1 MKRSIKLLALGFAL
15 HLSSSLMASN
25 AEIPA
30 IDLDDKIAEIENE
43 SQTEITSGTS
53 ETLKNLYKNAQSR
66 DEAATSLNDCRNI
79 TELTSECNGDP
90 ACKDY
95 IWKISKRCIRKH
107 PELESQASFGDWLKD
122 RLRRLRQE
130 IRLNDQKVTFLNGDI
145 NRAKAISAKAKADI
159 ANYDAEISKIRLNTT
174 MLDNEVTQEK
184 IDDLRFQNAELKA
197 KMDQK
202 EAENE
207 VAKDTTADSSDPQ
220 TKEPSA

>member
-1 MKRSIKLLALGFAL
+1 MKRSMKLLALGFAL
-15 HLSSSLMASN
+15 HLSSGLTASG

-43 SQTEITSGTS
+43 SQTEISTGTS
-53 ETLKNLYKNAQSR
+53 EALKNLYKNAQAR
-66 DEAATSLNDCRNI
+66 DESATSLNDCRNI
-79 TELTSECNGDP
+79 TELASECNGDP

-95 IWKISKRCIRKH
+95 IWKIGKRCIRKH
-107 PELESQASFGDWLKD
+107 PELESHASFGDWLKD

-159 ANYDAEISKIRLNTT
+159 ANYDAEISKIMLNTT
-174 MLDNEVTQEK
+174 TLDNEVTQEK

-207 VAKDTTADSSDPQ
+207 VTKDASSEPAPIEE
-220 TKEPSA
+220 KESSA